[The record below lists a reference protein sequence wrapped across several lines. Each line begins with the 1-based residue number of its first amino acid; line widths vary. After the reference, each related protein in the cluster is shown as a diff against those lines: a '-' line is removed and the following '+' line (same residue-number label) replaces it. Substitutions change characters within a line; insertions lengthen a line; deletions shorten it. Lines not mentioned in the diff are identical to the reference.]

1 MNNDLEYIR
10 LIEALHVVGAS
21 TKTVELAMQQ
31 LKQNFRD
38 MTVTLTPVLIISDR
52 KKLIEDMEA
61 LDDI

>member
-31 LKQNFRD
+31 LKQGFRD
-38 MTVTLTPVLIISDR
+38 MRLVPLLMKKDR
-52 KKLIEDMEA
+52 EKLMIDLDA
-61 LDDI
+61 LDKI